1 MLVLDI
7 DHFKRV
13 NDTYGHAVGDLVI
26 QQVSRLLKRAMRTQ
40 DVLCRFGGEEFCVL
54 LPGFNLE
61 QAADVAEAI
70 RYAIEMEA
78 GSSIDT
84 VPNLRITSSFG
95 VCTLPERP
103 VESLDK
109 LIEQIRQRLPGL

>member
-1 MLVLDI
+1 
-7 DHFKRV
+7 
-13 NDTYGHAVGDLVI
+13 
-26 QQVSRLLKRAMRTQ
+26 MRTQ

-95 VCTLPERP
+95 VSQLGLGDTQNLLQLIERADQGLYAAKEAGRNQ
-103 VESLDK
+103 VQSLDWK
-109 LIEQIRQRLPGL
+109 VLHSMA